1 MKKLLFLVLLLSI
14 FMVTSVSAKEVPF
27 EVDSD
32 YVYMVNRNSNEVM
45 YEKNAYEKMYPA
57 SMTKMMSAI
66 VAIENMDDLN
76 REVTIS
82 YDMLSGLYEANA
94 SMAGFNVNETVTI
107 KDLLY
112 GLMLPSGAECAYALG
127 YTLFGSI
134 DNYVSMMNEKA
145 KMLKMKDTHF
155 VNPNGFHNDDHY
167 STS

>member
-1 MKKLLFLVLLLSI
+1 
-14 FMVTSVSAKEVPF
+14 MVTSVSAKEVPF

-82 YDMLSGLYEANA
+82 YEMLSGLY
-94 SMAGFNVNETVTI
+94 
-107 KDLLY
+107 
-112 GLMLPSGAECAYALG
+112 
-127 YTLFGSI
+127 
-134 DNYVSMMNEKA
+134 
-145 KMLKMKDTHF
+145 
-155 VNPNGFHNDDHY
+155 
-167 STS
+167 

>member
-82 YDMLSGLYEANA
+82 Y
-94 SMAGFNVNETVTI
+94 
-107 KDLLY
+107 
-112 GLMLPSGAECAYALG
+112 
-127 YTLFGSI
+127 
-134 DNYVSMMNEKA
+134 
-145 KMLKMKDTHF
+145 
-155 VNPNGFHNDDHY
+155 
-167 STS
+167 

>member
-1 MKKLLFLVLLLSI
+1 
-14 FMVTSVSAKEVPF
+14 MVVPASAKEVPF
-27 EVDSD
+27 DVDSE

-82 YDMLSGLYEANA
+82 YEMLSGLYEANA

-107 KDLLY
+107 KDLL
-112 GLMLPSGAECAYALG
+112 
-127 YTLFGSI
+127 
-134 DNYVSMMNEKA
+134 
-145 KMLKMKDTHF
+145 
-155 VNPNGFHNDDHY
+155 
-167 STS
+167 